1 MYSKKKTLG
10 GISMKKL
17 IVLLTTILILT
28 MAVPVFAADQE
39 ADTLTDLY
47 NQMYETRQTLIDNYV
62 EQGLITEEQGLFM
75 KQRMEQAQQ
84 FRAESGNGYH
94 GFGFGFGRGMGMGIG
109 FGGPGFGC
117 GGW

>member
-1 MYSKKKTLG
+1 
-10 GISMKKL
+10 MKKL

-39 ADTLTDLY
+39 TDTLAELY

-62 EQGLITEEQGLFM
+62 EEGLITEEQGLFM
-75 KQRMEQAQQ
+75 KQRMDQAQQ
-84 FRAESGNGYH
+84 FRTENGNGYN
-94 GFGFGFGRGMGMGIG
+94 GFGYGRGMGMG

-117 GGW
+117 GRW